1 MPYDIHNSCACGKN
15 DITPYCTAAGNF
27 SSLCFSFSV
36 KWVKSGHVTK
46 LLFQLGGNPARHV
59 GVFDFPFMTAP
70 LQEKISADAPNCS
83 WHGVGLAECCLEVL
97 GCLTRTVDRQRQ
109 NRKKKKSRRTHTDE
123 SMSSF
128 THLCITIMHKPS
140 YTHRHTVVDTH
151 TTILVL
157 CTCVC
162 HAGGC
167 WSWLTAVRAA
177 LVPVSGYF
185 AKRAYYLQRWSP
197 VEGPDIAP
205 GRRFGSAAM
214 RLVLNW
220 GDSYRPPPGILP
232 PAQRPPEGCW

>member
-1 MPYDIHNSCACGKN
+1 MQYDIHNSCACGKTDN
-15 DITPYCTAAGNF
+15 TPYCTAAGNF

-83 WHGVGLAECCLEVL
+83 WHGVGLAEYCLELL
-97 GCLTRTVDRQRQ
+97 GCLTRAVDRQHQ
-109 NRKKKKSRRTHTDE
+109 NRKKKKVDGPTQTRTCLHLHTCV
-123 SMSSF
+123 SQSCTNSA
-128 THLCITIMHKPS
+128 
-140 YTHRHTVVDTH
+140 THRHTVVDTH
-151 TTILVL
+151 ATILVL

-232 PAQRPPEGCW
+232 LAQRPPEGCW